1 MKRYRETK
9 EKLRRRKEEM
19 KMAAAKLNNINR
31 YKENLDNSFA
41 GETSSEHILNTSLI
55 TKIPIV
61 DELDILSINPN
72 AISVAPTNRKQTNVY
87 VEWKKVEAK
96 RNLEKKK
103 QQAEAAIA
111 NSSSKPA
118 SSKKRRV
125 SVDVSENNSEA
136 IRKIKDKFV
145 VDIAGVIV
153 LHLGNYMKDS
163 CKIGRITN
171 NDDFK
176 HLAKKVIINSL
187 QLNN

>member
-41 GETSSEHILNTSLI
+41 SETSSEHILTTSLM

-61 DELDILSINPN
+61 DELDILSINNIP
-72 AISVAPTNRKQTNVY
+72 ISVAPANKKTNVY

-96 RNLEKKK
+96 RNLERKK

-111 NSSSKPA
+111 NSSSKPS
-118 SSKKRRV
+118 SSKKRRE